1 MLSERKNADW
11 LLSQFFFFQHLALFL
26 YHFSSTLTMKTSEG
40 AVTGNDTMTRDIWGE
55 GIALE
60 GLPYCLGT
68 STSDTTCKFAVGDGF
83 TTRHA
88 EKFQIDTALKVSDVG
103 VSEYFLTN
111 LRDVRHYFWRQRYT
125 LFLIPQIK

>member
-1 MLSERKNADW
+1 
-11 LLSQFFFFQHLALFL
+11 
-26 YHFSSTLTMKTSEG
+26 MKTSEG
-40 AVTGNDTMTRDIWGE
+40 AVAGNDTMTRDIWGE

-88 EKFQIDTALKVSDVG
+88 EKFQIDTALKVRDVG

>member
-1 MLSERKNADW
+1 
-11 LLSQFFFFQHLALFL
+11 
-26 YHFSSTLTMKTSEG
+26 MKTSEG
-40 AVTGNDTMTRDIWGE
+40 AVAGNDTMTRDIWGE

-111 LRDVRHYFWRQRYT
+111 LRDVRHYH
-125 LFLIPQIK
+125 KS

>member
-1 MLSERKNADW
+1 MAMSL
-11 LLSQFFFFQHLALFL
+11 FFLFQHLALFL
-26 YHFSSTLTMKTSEG
+26 YHFSCTLTMKTSEG
-40 AVTGNDTMTRDIWGE
+40 AVAGNDTMTRDIWGE

>member
-1 MLSERKNADW
+1 MAMSL
-11 LLSQFFFFQHLALFL
+11 FFLFQHLALFL
-26 YHFSSTLTMKTSEG
+26 YHFSCTLTMKTSEG
-40 AVTGNDTMTRDIWGE
+40 AVAGNDTMTRDIWGE

-111 LRDVRHYFWRQRYT
+111 LRDVRHYFCRQRYT